1 MSNQADIIETTRA
14 AVMAIRD
21 KEGITA
27 AAIARDS
34 EVSTAALSQF
44 LRGTYTGNNTD
55 VAVKLD
61 KWLDSRAARQSVV
74 AAVVAPR
81 FIETETVSNI
91 WRTLVYAQAQRR
103 IAIIYGNPGVGKSAA
118 LREFAERNPNAWLIT
133 IKPSTA
139 SLVECLSE
147 FADTLG
153 LSDAPRRAGPLCR
166 TIRRR
171 IAGTNGLLIV
181 DESDHLNYDVYEEL
195 RLLQEETGIG
205 LALCG
210 NHKVYSKLTGGNSR
224 SVDFARLFSRI
235 AKKIVIEG
243 VLAGDVDAI
252 ADAWQL
258 TGDKE
263 RRLIRQLAAKSGA
276 LRTVSTTLDLAAI
289 IAQGTGE
296 ALSERHIRAAVKD
309 LEGV

>member
-1 MSNQADIIETTRA
+1 MNTIEETRK
-14 AVMAIRD
+14 AVLAIRD
-21 KEGITA
+21 KEEITA
-27 AAIARDS
+27 AAIARES

-44 LRGTYTGNNTD
+44 LRGTYTGNNAE
-55 VAVKLD
+55 VALKLD
-61 KWLDSRAARQSVV
+61 KWLENRAIRQSVT
-74 AAVVAPR
+74 AAIAAPR

-91 WRTLVYAQAQRR
+91 WRTLVYAQLSQR

-118 LREFAERNPNAWLIT
+118 LREFAERNPNVWLIT
-133 IKPSTA
+133 IKPSTS

-147 FADTLG
+147 FADALG
-153 LSDAPRRAGPLCR
+153 LSDAPRRSGPLCR

-171 IAGTNGLLIV
+171 ITGTKGLLIV

-224 SVDFARLFSRI
+224 SVDYARLFSRI
-235 AKKIVIEG
+235 AKKIVIEN
-243 VLAGDVDAI
+243 VRTGDVDAI

-258 TGDKE
+258 NGDKE
-263 RRLIRQLAAKSGA
+263 RRLIHQLAAKGGA

-289 IAQGTGE
+289 IAQGAGE
-296 ALSERHIRAAVKD
+296 ALSERHIRAAIKD
-309 LEGV
+309 LGGV

>member
-1 MSNQADIIETTRA
+1 MNTIEETRA
-14 AVMAIRD
+14 AVATIRD
-21 KEGITA
+21 NEGVTA
-27 AAIARDS
+27 ATIARES
-34 EVSTAALSQF
+34 EVSQAALSQF
-44 LRGTYTGNNTD
+44 LRGSYTGSNAE
-55 VAVKLD
+55 VALKLE
-61 KWLDSRAARQSVV
+61 KWLESRAARQSVT
-74 AAVVAPR
+74 AVVTAPR
-81 FIETETVSNI
+81 FIETETVSSI
-91 WRTLVYAQAQRR
+91 WRTLVYAQAAQR
-103 IAIIYGNPGVGKSAA
+103 IAIIYGNPGVGKTAA
-118 LREFAERNPNAWLIT
+118 LREFSERNPNVWLIT
-133 IKPSTA
+133 IKPSTS

-171 IAGTNGLLIV
+171 ITGTKGLLIV
-181 DESDHLNYDVYEEL
+181 DESDHLDYDVYEEL

-224 SVDFARLFSRI
+224 SVDYARLFSRI
-235 AKKIVIEG
+235 SKKIVIEG
-243 VLAGDVDAI
+243 VRTSDVDAI

-258 TGDKE
+258 NGRKE
-263 RRLIRQLAAKSGA
+263 RELIHKLAAKSGA

-289 IAQGTGE
+289 IAQGADE